1 MTRIS
6 GRKLFQ
12 FDIATEKS
20 DLLLTFL
27 ETRDLEKKI
36 GFTVNFGIKCN
47 NASCIH
53 DFGNMNINIKTNNHE
68 FYSIMNVVFNKIGD
82 FLKDNPKYSF
92 ISFMTKVPILEK
104 FYQRMATKRW
114 PHIIIKKN
122 KNTGEVYIY
131 REGVEWKGEVFKII
145 DTKDEEIPQEP
156 FDYFEFPLRVKL
168 KKYLKRFK

>member
-27 ETRDLEKKI
+27 ETRDSKKSI
-36 GFTVNFGIKCN
+36 GLSVNFGIKSN
-47 NASCIH
+47 QKNHTH
-53 DFGNMNINIKTNNHE
+53 DFGNMNVTIKTNNYE
-68 FYSIMNVVFNKIGD
+68 FYRIMNVVFYKIGD
-82 FLKDNPKYSF
+82 FLKDNPKYNF
-92 ISFMTKVPILEK
+92 ISFCAKNSTQKK
-104 FYQRMATKRW
+104 FNIKMAIKRW

-131 REGVEWKGEVFKII
+131 REGVEWKGEIFKKSKI
-145 DTKDEEIPQEP
+145 DDKKIPQEP
-156 FDYFEFPLRVKL
+156 FDYFEFPRKVYKMY
-168 KKYLKRFK
+168 KKRI